1 MTKRNNKEISKN
13 NDIDTD
19 DDLDIPKKIPKIS
32 NDAEAKKSTI
42 KLKVPIPKIILDQ
55 KVETLDDLIAL
66 GKLYDPSKEYN
77 INLKKVHK
85 ILPSLEKL
93 KNVIGMKTVK
103 DSLVGRIIFFLNE
116 FDPENKD
123 MLHTVIQ
130 GPPGVGKTTLGKI
143 IGELYYYLDIIKP
156 EQKPKP
162 EVQNIKMNVRNLKAL
177 DKLLNIELDKYMN
190 RKVIDLDDDDDCD
203 ECDDKECEC
212 PDCTKAREKSNISN
226 EPFKFKIVKRSDLIA
241 GYLGQSAI
249 KCQKVIDSCQ
259 GGVLFIDEAY
269 SLGNPEGRDS
279 FSKEVIDTLNQ
290 NLSEQKCNFLC
301 IIAGYKESL
310 DTCFFAY
317 NDGLRRRFPFVYT
330 IEKYT
335 GEELCEI
342 FKKLIDT
349 LGWTSTDIN
358 EKFFVDNYDYFNNMG
373 GDMETLLFMT
383 KIEHGKRVIFKPLDK
398 KKISME
404 DITNAFKQ
412 FKVNKQLK
420 KSKEEINEEEGTW
433 KTLYT

>member
-1 MTKRNNKEISKN
+1 MTKRNNKDISKDKN
-13 NDIDTD
+13 NNEINTD
-19 DDLDIPKKIPKIS
+19 DELEHPVKIPKIS
-32 NDAEAKKSTI
+32 NDNEAKKTTI
-42 KLKVPIPKIILDQ
+42 KLKVPIPKIILNQ

-77 INLKKVHK
+77 INLKRVHK

-103 DSLVGRIIFFLNE
+103 DSLVGQIIFFLNE

-190 RKVIDLDDDDDCD
+190 RKVIDVDDEDDDDCD
-203 ECDDKECEC
+203 DDKECEC
-212 PDCTKAREKSNISN
+212 PECTKAREKNNISN

-249 KCQKVIDSCQ
+249 KAQKVIDSCQ

-335 GEELCEI
+335 AEELCLI
-342 FKKLIDT
+342 FKNMVCEF
-349 LGWTSTDIN
+349 GWSVDDVP
-358 EKFFVDNYDYFNNMG
+358 EKFFKDNYDSFKNMG
-373 GDMETLLFMT
+373 GDIETLFFMA
-383 KIEHGKRVIFKPLDK
+383 KIEHGKRVLFEPENK
-398 KKISME
+398 KKINIKDVE
-404 DITNAFKQ
+404 KAFKL
-412 FKVNKQLK
+412 FKINKELK
-420 KSKEEINEEEGTW
+420 DKNDENAAWRS
-433 KTLYT
+433 LYS

>member
-1 MTKRNNKEISKN
+1 MTKRNNKDISKN
-13 NDIDTD
+13 NNIDTD
-19 DDLDIPKKIPKIS
+19 DELDIPKKIPKIT
-32 NDAEAKKSTI
+32 NDLDAKKITI
-42 KLKVPIPKIILDQ
+42 KLKIPKIILNE

-77 INLKKVHK
+77 INLKRVHK

-103 DSLVGRIIFFLNE
+103 DSLVGQIIFFLNE

-190 RKVIDLDDDDDCD
+190 RKVIDLYDEDDDDDCD
-203 ECDDKECEC
+203 DDKECEC
-212 PDCTKAREKSNISN
+212 PDCTRAREKSNISN

-335 GEELCEI
+335 AEELCLI
-342 FKKLIDT
+342 FKNMVCEF
-349 LGWTSTDIN
+349 GWSVEDVP
-358 EKFFVDNYDYFNNMG
+358 EKFFKDNYDSFKNMG
-373 GDMETLLFMT
+373 GDIETLFFMA
-383 KIEHGKRVIFKPLDK
+383 KIEHGKRVLFEPENK
-398 KKISME
+398 KKINIKDVE
-404 DITNAFKQ
+404 KAFKL
-412 FKVNKQLK
+412 FKINKELK
-420 KSKEEINEEEGTW
+420 DKNDENAAWRS
-433 KTLYT
+433 LYA

>member
-1 MTKRNNKEISKN
+1 MTKRNNKDISKN
-13 NDIDTD
+13 NNIDTD
-19 DDLDIPKKIPKIS
+19 DELDIPKKIPKIT
-32 NDAEAKKSTI
+32 NDLDAKKITI
-42 KLKVPIPKIILDQ
+42 KLKIPKIILNE

-77 INLKKVHK
+77 INLKRVHK

-103 DSLVGRIIFFLNE
+103 DSLVGQIIFFLNE

-156 EQKPKP
+156 EQKPKA

-190 RKVIDLDDDDDCD
+190 RKVIDLYDEDDDDDCD
-203 ECDDKECEC
+203 DDKECEC
-212 PDCTKAREKSNISN
+212 PDCTRAREKNNISN

-249 KCQKVIDSCQ
+249 KCQKVIDGCQ

-335 GEELCEI
+335 AEELCLI
-342 FKKLIDT
+342 FKNMVCEF
-349 LGWTSTDIN
+349 GWSVEDVP
-358 EKFFVDNYDYFNNMG
+358 EKFFKDNYDSFKNMG
-373 GDMETLLFMT
+373 GDIETLFFMA
-383 KIEHGKRVIFKPLDK
+383 KIEHGKRVLFEPENK
-398 KKISME
+398 KKINIKDVE
-404 DITNAFKQ
+404 KAFKL
-412 FKVNKQLK
+412 FKINKELK
-420 KSKEEINEEEGTW
+420 DKNDENAAWRS
-433 KTLYT
+433 LYS

>member
-1 MTKRNNKEISKN
+1 MTKRNNKDISKN
-13 NDIDTD
+13 NNIDTD
-19 DDLDIPKKIPKIS
+19 DELDIPKKIPKIT
-32 NDAEAKKSTI
+32 NDLDAKKITI
-42 KLKVPIPKIILDQ
+42 KLKIPKIILNE

-77 INLKKVHK
+77 INLKRVHK

-103 DSLVGRIIFFLNE
+103 DSLIGQIIFFLNE

-162 EVQNIKMNVRNLKAL
+162 EIQNIKMNVRNLKAL

-190 RKVIDLDDDDDCD
+190 RKVIDLDDEDDDCD
-203 ECDDKECEC
+203 DDKECEC
-212 PDCTKAREKSNISN
+212 PDCTRAREKNNISN

-335 GEELCEI
+335 AEELCLI
-342 FKKLIDT
+342 FKNMVCEF
-349 LGWTSTDIN
+349 GWSVEDVP
-358 EKFFVDNYDYFNNMG
+358 EKFFKDNYDSFKNMG
-373 GDMETLLFMT
+373 GDIETLFFMA
-383 KIEHGKRVIFKPLDK
+383 KIEHGKRVLFEPENK
-398 KKISME
+398 KKINIKDVE
-404 DITNAFKQ
+404 KAFKL
-412 FKVNKQLK
+412 FKINKELK
-420 KSKEEINEEEGTW
+420 DKNDENAAWRS
-433 KTLYT
+433 LYA

>member
-1 MTKRNNKEISKN
+1 MTKRNNKDISKDKN
-13 NDIDTD
+13 NNEINTD
-19 DDLDIPKKIPKIS
+19 DELEHPVKIPKTS
-32 NDAEAKKSTI
+32 NDNEAKKTTI
-42 KLKVPIPKIILDQ
+42 KLKVPIPKIILNQ

-77 INLKKVHK
+77 INLKRVHK

-103 DSLVGRIIFFLNE
+103 DSLVGQIIFFLNE

-190 RKVIDLDDDDDCD
+190 RKIIDADDDDCD
-203 ECDDKECEC
+203 DCDDDKECEC
-212 PDCTKAREKSNISN
+212 PDCTKAREKNNISN
-226 EPFKFKIVKRSDLIA
+226 EPFKFKIVKRSELI
-241 GYLGQSAI
+241 GQYLGTTSKKTQE
-249 KCQKVIDSCQ
+249 VIDNCQ

-279 FSKEVIDTLNQ
+279 FSKECIDTLNQ

-301 IIAGYKESL
+301 IIAGYKDALEK
-310 DTCFFAY
+310 CFFSY
-317 NDGLRRRFPFVYT
+317 NEGLRRRFSFVYT

-335 GEELCEI
+335 SEELCLI
-342 FKKLIDT
+342 FKKMVSDM
-349 LGWTSTDIN
+349 GWFTDEIPEN
-358 EKFFVDNYDYFNNMG
+358 IFKDNYKYFEHMG
-373 GDMETLLFMT
+373 GDVESLLFIT
-383 KIEHGKRVIFKPLDK
+383 KIMHSKRTLFKPEDK
-398 KKISME
+398 KKINLTDLE
-404 DITNAFKQ
+404 NAFKQ
-412 FKVNKQLK
+412 FKINKNLK
-420 KSKEEINEEEGTW
+420 DDNDENAAWRSM
-433 KTLYT
+433 YM